1 MHYSFERTNE
11 RIPLSRK
18 INSVFSCYSLPIYR
32 LRTQISVYMWCN
44 AWNQTGSELNGRMNE
59 IWIGT
64 ETMIRN
70 RNFVWTK
77 CLTVVMQLKLGL
89 NSTYTRLEGRKKKKY
104 GSSIYEFII
113 LDLFSRNLHTCY
125 ISMNESFRM
134 RSFLFMI
141 YFYYHFLSFFLFF
154 ILEWIYWNPNM
165 YIFLF

>member
-1 MHYSFERTNE
+1 MLLFAD
-11 RIPLSRK
+11 
-18 INSVFSCYSLPIYR
+18 
-32 LRTQISVYMWCN
+32 ISTENTDFCVYVM
-44 AWNQTGSELNGRMNE
+44 QRVKSDELNGRMNE

-77 CLTVVMQLKLGL
+77 CLMVVMQLKLGL
-89 NSTYTRLEGRKKKKY
+89 NSTYTRLEGEKKKY

-125 ISMNESFRM
+125 ISMNESFRT

-141 YFYYHFLSFFLFF
+141 YFYSFSFFLSFFYIGMNL
-154 ILEWIYWNPNM
+154 LES
-165 YIFLF
+165 